1 MKLIEI
7 IDLEILQ
14 NLQDGFSDA
23 FELPAIIYDINGK
36 PITKPS
42 RFTDFCKFVRSTPK
56 GDENCEKFDAL
67 LMNEV
72 KDNKKPTTRKGCALK
87 NIITVTVPLIIN
99 GQHYANFGIGQAID
113 EDFDFEEIKNYAAEI
128 NVNADELLKKAKT
141 LIPIE
146 KSLLSKSVNF
156 LNVVAEQI
164 TVLGY
169 QNLQKKELIQKQIE
183 SQKQIKKLSTAIEQ
197 SASTIVITDI
207 KGNIEYVNPKFTE
220 LTGYTADEAIGE
232 NPRILKSG
240 IHPKEYYEEMWQTI
254 TAGKI
259 WKGEFCNKTKQ
270 GDLYWEQVVITSIT
284 DENNN
289 IINFLGV
296 KEDITERKKIEE
308 TLRLS
313 NRILEASSS
322 HISVVGRDFK
332 YKYVNNAYT
341 KAHGLVASNIV
352 GTHISDLLGEQ
363 IFEDS
368 VKPLLNKCF
377 AGEDIKYE
385 SWFTFKKTGQHFM
398 SVEYLP
404 LWTENGDVDSLV
416 VVSEDITERKKAEQY
431 LRIERDNL
439 KNIFEA
445 MVDGIYIVNQQFDIQ
460 YVNSALTKEFG
471 DYQGK
476 KCYKYFHDRDKI
488 CDWCKNKE
496 VFEGKTVR
504 WEWYSAKTNKTYD
517 LIDTPLKNSDGTF
530 SKMEIF
536 RDITDIKNAEINLKE
551 KEEKLRESNKTKD
564 KFFSIIAH
572 DLRSPF
578 NSMLGFTELLN
589 EGFNDYSDEQKRK
602 FIAIIYDGL
611 QNTLKLL
618 DNLLYWA
625 RSQKGTIA
633 YNPEMINLFLITKEI
648 SKLLTQSFK
657 NKSIKLINQIA
668 LNSYVFADR
677 DMLATIIRNLLSNA
691 LKFTNKHGEITIK
704 TFSYSDEKQNQFVGI
719 SVSDTGVGI
728 TAKAQSTLFDIGEN
742 ISTAGTED
750 EKGTGLGL
758 ILCKEFVEKHGG
770 KIWVESEVGKGS
782 SFFFT
787 VPRTS

>member
-352 GTHISDLLGEQ
+352 GTHISNLLGEQ

-551 KEEKLRESNKTKD
+551 KEV
-564 KFFSIIAH
+564 
-572 DLRSPF
+572 
-578 NSMLGFTELLN
+578 
-589 EGFNDYSDEQKRK
+589 
-602 FIAIIYDGL
+602 
-611 QNTLKLL
+611 
-618 DNLLYWA
+618 YWA

>member
-56 GDENCEKFDAL
+56 GNENCEKFDTL

-87 NIITVTVPLIIN
+87 NIITVTIPLIIN

-352 GTHISDLLGEQ
+352 GTHISNLLGEQ

-368 VKPLLNKCF
+368 VKPLINKCF

-385 SWFTFKKTGQHFM
+385 SWFTFTKTGQHFM

-471 DYQGK
+471 DNQGK

-551 KEEKLRESNKTKD
+551 KEGKLRESNKTKD

-648 SKLLTQSFK
+648 SKLLTQSFE